1 MQRMSQSAQVIV
13 LSIVLSLL
21 VTPGTVAGQECAWS
35 ASAGL
40 SIPATR
46 ELHVDSHRTNLKLGW
61 LGRLGHTCGSGARRY
76 GFDVDAQRTYGF
88 GGIYMFSLTGRLGRM
103 FRADSDPL
111 GPWLELA
118 GNAGVTYA
126 FDPASYVEILIPPQ
140 PERTPD
146 RVIDLP
152 GLGITAGGGMRVG
165 FPASPNGT
173 FLLDVGFRATLLP
186 SRETNG
192 LLRGTRRVL
201 VTLPV
206 ALGYQ
211 LSL

>member
-1 MQRMSQSAQVIV
+1 MQRMTQSAPVIV
-13 LSIVLSLL
+13 LSIVLTLL
-21 VTPGTVAGQECAWS
+21 VVPGTVAGQECAWS

-46 ELHVDSHRTNLKLGW
+46 DLRVEGHRTNLKLGW

-103 FRADSDPL
+103 FRGDSDPL

-118 GNAGVTYA
+118 GNAGFTYA
-126 FDPASYVEILIPPQ
+126 FDPADYVEILIPPR
-140 PERTPD
+140 PERTPG

-152 GLGITAGGGMRVG
+152 GLGVTAGGGMRAG
-165 FPASPNGT
+165 FPASSNGT

-186 SRETNG
+186 SRKTNG
-192 LLRGTRRVL
+192 LLKDTRRVL
-201 VTLPV
+201 VTVPV
-206 ALGYQ
+206 ALGYR
-211 LSL
+211 LTL